1 LTVTLTELRDAAD
14 RILRQRKKWEG
25 RKLVV
30 PLDPGP
36 LSFREIYDSH
46 TVDSIVFRT
55 LTFDLRPIHF
65 DGITVNGLYYGD
77 VFFGTLPT

>member
-14 RILRQRKKWEG
+14 RILTSRKKYSG

-30 PLDPGP
+30 PLMPP
-36 LSFREIYDSH
+36 LSFVNYNDPCMESL
-46 TVDSIVFRT
+46 TFRT

-65 DGITVNGLYYGD
+65 DGIEITGLYYGD